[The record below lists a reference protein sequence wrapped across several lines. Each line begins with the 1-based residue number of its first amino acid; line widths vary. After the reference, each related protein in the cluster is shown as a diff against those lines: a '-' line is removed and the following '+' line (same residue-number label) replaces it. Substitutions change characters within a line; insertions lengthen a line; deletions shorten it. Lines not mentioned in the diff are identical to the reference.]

1 MTDRMFL
8 GKATAVKPNE
18 YPSTPL
24 K

>member
-1 MTDRMFL
+1 
-8 GKATAVKPNE
+8 VP